1 MLPERWLTAIDMA
14 WTTQVQRMLEHI
26 DIFLRDLLASSQL
39 ALVAESCASEANIHM
54 ALQAAPLKKI
64 SDAELAT
71 IADADARDNYS
82 FFLRLQTELLAA
94 GSLEAY
100 YLQLIRS
107 AAVTVPQEVMDALVE
122 NITLR
127 MMDTTTNPT
136 VDKNIAVQYAAA
148 EWLYKRQAVHLE
160 DGRVIH
166 DVPRDSVT
174 EPLDL
179 SHGMA
184 NELSHGLIFRL
195 TNANS
200 GLKALSQVLE
210 KWTAH
215 MLNTHVTI
223 KHVAKVDDPAWRW
236 HIGLEATSTG
246 LLNDLYTGEDVS
258 QERLKSLVSLF
269 KLEFKNA
276 NDMRAD
282 LAGKPVYLGLAMDA
296 KGQVKIKPQNLL
308 LNLPMK

>member
-1 MLPERWLTAIDMA
+1 
-14 WTTQVQRMLEHI
+14 MLEHI
-26 DIFLRDLLASSQL
+26 DTFLRDLLASPQL
-39 ALVAESCASEANIHM
+39 TLVAESCALEINLHK
-54 ALQAAPLKKI
+54 ALQASPLQKI
-64 SDAELAT
+64 RDAELSS
-71 IADADARDNYS
+71 IADADARDNYT
-82 FFLRLQTELLAA
+82 FYLRLQTELLAA

-107 AAVTVPQEVMDALVE
+107 VAVNVPQDVMDALVE

-127 MMDTTTNPT
+127 MMDATTNPT

-148 EWLYKRQAVHLE
+148 EWLYKSQAVHLE
-160 DGRVIH
+160 DGRVLH

-195 TNANS
+195 SNANS

-210 KWTAH
+210 KWV
-215 MLNTHVTI
+215 THILKVDVAI

-246 LLNDLYTGEDVS
+246 VLNDLYLGKDVPE
-258 QERLKSLVSLF
+258 ERLKSLISLF

-276 NDMRAD
+276 SHVQADM
-282 LAGKPVYLGLAMDA
+282 AGKPVYLGLAMDVN
-296 KGQVKIKPQNLL
+296 GRVKIKPQNLL
-308 LNLPMK
+308 LNLPVSSSG

>member
-1 MLPERWLTAIDMA
+1 MIK
-14 WTTQVQRMLEHI
+14 VLEHI
-26 DIFLRDLLASSQL
+26 DIFLRDLLASPQL
-39 ALVAESCASEANIHM
+39 ALVAESCALEVNLHK
-54 ALQAAPLKKI
+54 ALQASPLQQV
-64 SDAELAT
+64 SDAEITA
-71 IADADARDNYS
+71 IADPDARENYA
-82 FFLRLQTELLAA
+82 FYLRLQTELLAA

-107 AAVTVPQEVMDALVE
+107 AAVTVPQDVMDALVE

-127 MMDTTTNPT
+127 MMDATTNPT

-160 DGRVIH
+160 DGRVMH

-195 TNANS
+195 SNANS

-210 KWTAH
+210 KWVQH
-215 MLNTHVTI
+215 MLNIDVNI
-223 KHVAKVDDPAWRW
+223 RHVANVDDAAWRW

-246 LLNDLYTGEDVS
+246 VLNDLYLGKDVP
-258 QERLKSLVSLF
+258 EEGLKSLISLF

-276 NDMRAD
+276 SHVQVDM
-282 LAGKPVYLGLAMDA
+282 AGKPVYLGLAMDA
-296 KGQVKIKPQNLL
+296 NGNVKIKPQNLL
-308 LNLPMK
+308 LNLPLKLN

>member
-1 MLPERWLTAIDMA
+1 
-14 WTTQVQRMLEHI
+14 VLEHI
-26 DIFLRDLLASSQL
+26 DIFLRDLLASPQL
-39 ALVAESCASEANIHM
+39 ALVAESCASEANLHK
-54 ALQAAPLKKI
+54 ALQASPLQKV
-64 SDAELAT
+64 SDAELTAL
-71 IADADARDNYS
+71 ADADARDNYA
-82 FFLRLQTELLAA
+82 FYLRLQTELLAA

-100 YLQLIRS
+100 YLQLVRS
-107 AAVTVPQEVMDALVE
+107 AAVTVPQDVMDALIE

-127 MMDTTTNPT
+127 MMDATTNPT

-160 DGRVIH
+160 DGRVMH

-195 TNANS
+195 SNANS
-200 GLKALSQVLE
+200 GLKAMSQVLE
-210 KWTAH
+210 KWIAH
-215 MLNTHVTI
+215 MLKIEVSI
-223 KHVAKVDDPAWRW
+223 RHVAKVDDPAWRW

-246 LLNDLYTGEDVS
+246 LLNDLYTGADVS
-258 QERLKSLVSLF
+258 EDRLKSLVSLF

-276 NDMRAD
+276 SDMRID
-282 LAGKPVYLGLAMDA
+282 VAGKPVYLGLAMDA
-296 KGQVKIKPQNLL
+296 NGHVKIKPQNLL
-308 LNLPMK
+308 LNLPIAI

>member
-1 MLPERWLTAIDMA
+1 LKLAQELK
-14 WTTQVQRMLEHI
+14 VLEHI
-26 DIFLRDLLASSQL
+26 DTFLRDMLASPQL
-39 ALVAESCASEANIHM
+39 TLVAESCASEVNLHK
-54 ALQAAPLKKI
+54 ALQASPLQKI

-71 IADADARDNYS
+71 IQDSDARDNYA
-82 FFLRLQTELLAA
+82 FYLRLQTELLAA

-100 YLQLIRS
+100 YLQLVRS
-107 AAVTVPQEVMDALVE
+107 PAVTVPQDVMDALVE

-127 MMDTTTNPT
+127 MMDATTNPT

-160 DGRVIH
+160 DGRVMH
-166 DVPRDSVT
+166 DVPRDSIT

-195 TNANS
+195 SNANS

-210 KWTAH
+210 KWTHH
-215 MLNTHVTI
+215 MLKIEVNI

-246 LLNDLYTGEDVS
+246 LLNDLYTGADVS
-258 QERLKSLVSLF
+258 EERLKSLVSLF

-276 NDMRAD
+276 SDMRID
-282 LAGKPVYLGLAMDA
+282 VAGKPVYLGLAMDA
-296 KGQVKIKPQNLL
+296 TGHVKIKPQNLL
-308 LNLPMK
+308 LNLPIAEGSVL

>member
-1 MLPERWLTAIDMA
+1 MA
-14 WTTQVQRMLEHI
+14 WIARAIKVLEHI
-26 DIFLRDLLASSQL
+26 DIFLRDLLASPQL
-39 ALVAESCASEANIHM
+39 ALVAESCASEVNLHK
-54 ALQAAPLKKI
+54 ALQASPLQKI
-64 SDAELAT
+64 SDTELAT
-71 IADADARDNYS
+71 IADPDARENYA
-82 FFLRLQTELLAA
+82 FYLRLQTELLAA

-107 AAVTVPQEVMDALVE
+107 AAVTVPQDVMDALVE

-127 MMDTTTNPT
+127 MMDATTNPT

-160 DGRVIH
+160 DGRVMH

-195 TNANS
+195 SNANS

-210 KWTAH
+210 KWVAH
-215 MLNTHVTI
+215 MLQVEVTI

-246 LLNDLYTGEDVS
+246 VLNDLYLGKDVS
-258 QERLKSLVSLF
+258 EERLKSLISLF

-276 NDMRAD
+276 SHVQADM
-282 LAGKPVYLGLAMDA
+282 AGKPVYLGLAMDA
-296 KGQVKIKPQNLL
+296 NGRVKIKPQNLL
-308 LNLPMK
+308 LNLPIATQDPT